1 MSQISADTIKGV
13 TSTNNITLGN
23 TPIVSASANSL
34 TIRGE
39 GSAQTSVQQGL
50 AKHWCKFNGTST
62 VAVIDSFN
70 NSSLADNGTGL
81 YTLTITNDFANVNYT
96 SVDGGIYAVGGG
108 AVGATG
114 IASPYNAENT
124 GTLAIGTR
132 QGNDAAFLDYARV
145 MINCHGDL
153 A

>member
-50 AKHWCKFNGTST
+50 CKQWIHFN
-62 VAVIDSFN
+62 
-70 NSSLADNGTGL
+70 
-81 YTLTITNDFANVNYT
+81 
-96 SVDGGIYAVGGG
+96 
-108 AVGATG
+108 
-114 IASPYNAENT
+114 
-124 GTLAIGTR
+124 
-132 QGNDAAFLDYARV
+132 
-145 MINCHGDL
+145 
-153 A
+153 

>member
-13 TSTNNITLGN
+13 AAVNNITLGN

-50 AKHWCKFNGTST
+50 CKAWCTAAHHANGNIGGDTFNISSYEDTATARGRPTMTNPINNDYCVLQST
-62 VAVIDSFN
+62 ESTYPYVSYSVSTTVFEL
-70 NSSLADNGTGL
+70 SSVNGTGS
-81 YTLTITNDFANVNYT
+81 YA
-96 SVDGGIYAVGGG
+96 DGICNG
-108 AVGATG
+108 AV
-114 IASPYNAENT
+114 
-124 GTLAIGTR
+124 L
-132 QGNDAAFLDYARV
+132 
-145 MINCHGDL
+145 GDL